1 MGLFNFLD
9 EMSPEQKQGMLTGLA
24 QAMQGNPIGQRRVS
38 AMEAFAKGLLGAQQ
52 GVQVAEQNAAKRKMQ
67 DMPIEEMRAQQQ
79 QRALE
84 VEAAKKAA
92 ELAAKQQAAK
102 GEFMSQ
108 LPGLLSGNQ
117 SLQALSGIETPNQT
131 GSGQPAQPNSPQSRL
146 AQLSGGGLTPEIA
159 AKAYAAGIPLET
171 LQGIANAGMTK
182 VKDYKEV
189 RGPNGAPVVVGF
201 DEFGRPVNTNQQIW
215 KAPEFRD
222 LGDRVQAIDP
232 TTMQALASYTKGQ
245 SADSKASNAVAWANH
260 NLSKQRLA
268 MDQETSKVD
277 RNTKGAPSGYRWTA
291 NGNLEYIPNGPAD
304 PSKQSAGAPSEDERK
319 AKGWLEQ
326 MDFAIK
332 NMDQAL
338 AKNQNASRPSL
349 IENAGILP
357 EAMRN
362 SLVSTERQ
370 RYLQAS
376 KSFAEAALRAATGAG
391 INESEARQKV
401 TELTP
406 QLGDKP
412 EVIQQK
418 QEAMKMYRQAIEAR
432 AGRALKQPTP
442 TNDFSGFTI
451 RKL

>member
-38 AMEAFAKGLLGAQQ
+38 AMEAFARGLLGAQQ
-52 GVQVAEQNAAKRKMQ
+52 GVQAAEQNAAKQKIQNMQ
-67 DMPIEEMRAQQQ
+67 IEEMRAQQQ

-84 VEAAKKAA
+84 VESAKRAA

-117 SLQALSGIETPNQT
+117 SLQALSGLEGPNQGAAST
-131 GSGQPAQPNSPQSRL
+131 NGGASRI
-146 AQLSGGGLTPEIA
+146 AQLSGGGGLTPEIA
-159 AKAYAAGIPLET
+159 ARAYAAGIPLDA
-171 LQGIANAGMTK
+171 LHSIANAGMTK
-182 VKDYKEV
+182 VKDFKEV
-189 RGPNGAPVVVGF
+189 RGPNGAPMVVGF
-201 DEFGRPVNTNQQIW
+201 DEFGRPVNTNQQVW

-232 TTMQALASYTKGQ
+232 TTMQALANYTKGQ
-245 SADSKASNAVAWANH
+245 SADSKASNAIAWANH

-268 MDQETSKVD
+268 MDQDANKVE
-277 RNTKGAPSGYRWTA
+277 RNTKGAPAGYRWTA

-304 PSKQSAGAPSEDERK
+304 PSKQSMGAPTEDERK

-326 MDFAIK
+326 MNFAMK
-332 NMDQAL
+332 NMNDAL
-338 AKNQNASRPSL
+338 AKNQSASKPGL

-362 SLVSTERQ
+362 ASRSSERQ
-370 RYLQAS
+370 KYVQATS
-376 KSFAEAALRAATGAG
+376 SFAEAALRAATGAG

-401 TELTP
+401 AELTP

-412 EVIQQK
+412 EVVQQK
-418 QEAMKMYRQAIEAR
+418 QEAMQMYIKAIEAR
-432 AGRALKQPTP
+432 AGRALKSAPES
-442 TNDFSGFTI
+442 NDFSGFTI

>member
-1 MGLFNFLD
+1 
-9 EMSPEQKQGMLTGLA
+9 
-24 QAMQGNPIGQRRVS
+24 
-38 AMEAFAKGLLGAQQ
+38 
-52 GVQVAEQNAAKRKMQ
+52 
-67 DMPIEEMRAQQQ
+67 
-79 QRALE
+79 
-84 VEAAKKAA
+84 
-92 ELAAKQQAAK
+92 
-102 GEFMSQ
+102 
-108 LPGLLSGNQ
+108 
-117 SLQALSGIETPNQT
+117 
-131 GSGQPAQPNSPQSRL
+131 
-146 AQLSGGGLTPEIA
+146 
-159 AKAYAAGIPLET
+159 
-171 LQGIANAGMTK
+171 
-182 VKDYKEV
+182 
-189 RGPNGAPVVVGF
+189 
-201 DEFGRPVNTNQQIW
+201 
-215 KAPEFRD
+215 
-222 LGDRVQAIDP
+222 
-232 TTMQALASYTKGQ
+232 
-245 SADSKASNAVAWANH
+245 
-260 NLSKQRLA
+260 
-268 MDQETSKVD
+268 
-277 RNTKGAPSGYRWTA
+277 
-291 NGNLEYIPNGPAD
+291 
-304 PSKQSAGAPSEDERK
+304 
-319 AKGWLEQ
+319 
-326 MDFAIK
+326 
-332 NMDQAL
+332 MDQAL